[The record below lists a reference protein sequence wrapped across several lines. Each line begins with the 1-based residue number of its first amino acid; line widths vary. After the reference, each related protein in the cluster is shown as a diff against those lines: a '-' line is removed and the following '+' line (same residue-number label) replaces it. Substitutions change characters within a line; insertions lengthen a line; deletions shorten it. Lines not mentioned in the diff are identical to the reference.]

1 MPVKTHIIFADLKSK
16 WLIMSQFSP
25 T

>member
-1 MPVKTHIIFADLKSK
+1 MPVKTHILLADLKSK